1 MTQEQLSDVWAD
13 VVNGEIDILVCTTI
27 IETGVDV
34 SNVNTLIIEN
44 ADRLGLAQLHQ
55 IRGRVGRSARRA
67 YAYFTFARGK
77 ELTDIAQKRLEA
89 IREYTEFGS
98 GFKIAMRDLEIRGA
112 GSILG
117 SRQHGHME
125 AVGYA
130 PECLIDLPI
139 EAHIP
144 ESYIES
150 TPQRLSMY
158 KRIAAIRTDA
168 DAADVYDELKDRFG
182 MPPASINGLIEIS
195 LLRNSAAMLG
205 IYEISQRN
213 GSVLLYMHEPD
224 VRYAVELNKEM
235 KGRVTLSAS
244 KKAYIAVR
252 LGDDSALDTLHSCL
266 EIMKNFNEK
275 SEQK

>member
-1 MTQEQLSDVWAD
+1 
-13 VVNGEIDILVCTTI
+13 
-27 IETGVDV
+27 
-34 SNVNTLIIEN
+34 
-44 ADRLGLAQLHQ
+44 
-55 IRGRVGRSARRA
+55 
-67 YAYFTFARGK
+67 
-77 ELTDIAQKRLEA
+77 
-89 IREYTEFGS
+89 
-98 GFKIAMRDLEIRGA
+98 MRDLEIRGA

-125 AVGYA
+125 AVGYEMYLKLLGEAVAEEKGDIKEGEEA